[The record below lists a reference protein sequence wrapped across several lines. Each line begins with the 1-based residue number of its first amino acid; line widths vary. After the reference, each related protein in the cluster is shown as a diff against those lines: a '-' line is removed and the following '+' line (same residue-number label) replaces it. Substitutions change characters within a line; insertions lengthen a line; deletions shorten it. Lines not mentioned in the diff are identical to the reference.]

1 MDEVSLLVLDG
12 RLRSIVSDGSRLKKL
27 CVGWVSW
34 REGRVTPTILSAA
47 LSMHWTVLQQDALQA
62 PYPHS
67 DAASQDSAVEGAHDR
82 SQGSGSSQFV
92 EEVEM
97 LLSFL
102 GQCCGAVSPGEVY
115 TKNLMLFTLSTVA
128 PLMVRGAYWV
138 CNLLMSTHP
147 GMLSGPGAFRV
158 LIQLR
163 DLLTLLKT

>member
-12 RLRSIVSDGSRLKKL
+12 RLRSIVPDGSRLKKL

-34 REGRVTPTILSAA
+34 REGRVTPTIFSAA
-47 LSMHWTVLQQDALQA
+47 LSMHWTVLQQDTLQA

-67 DAASQDSAVEGAHDR
+67 DAASQDSSVEGAHDW
-82 SQGSGSSQFV
+82 SQGSGSSKYRCCWAFLASV
-92 EEVEM
+92 VV
-97 LLSFL
+97 LLVQERST
-102 GQCCGAVSPGEVY
+102 PR
-115 TKNLMLFTLSTVA
+115 NLMLFTLSTVA

-138 CNLLMSTHP
+138 CTLLTSTHP